1 MTVSMGLIAV
11 FVSALG
17 VVTTISIYLDQ
28 KKSRRFDKME
38 AFNSIIRCD
47 LDNTKQEVAIIKS
60 EVGIHKASVE
70 KQFMQVERSQIE
82 SRDIILR
89 QVDEIKE
96 IIQGLSDKLE
106 RFFTTT
112 QELNIKVAEL
122 KVAEHIT
129 KSER

>member
-1 MTVSMGLIAV
+1 
-11 FVSALG
+11 
-17 VVTTISIYLDQ
+17 
-28 KKSRRFDKME
+28 ME
-38 AFNSIIRCD
+38 ALNSNIRCE

-96 IIQGLSDKLE
+96 IIQGVSDRLE
-106 RFFTTT
+106 KFFAIT